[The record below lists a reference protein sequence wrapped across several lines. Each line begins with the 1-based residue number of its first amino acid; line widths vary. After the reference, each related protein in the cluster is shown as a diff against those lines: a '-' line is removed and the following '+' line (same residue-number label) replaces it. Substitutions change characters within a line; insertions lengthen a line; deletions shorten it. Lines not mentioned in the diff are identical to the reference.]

1 MIMRAQK
8 MNKLK
13 DIIDTF
19 IYTGKDATKIGLT
32 LLDIKE
38 LIAIYNNLITY
49 NHKPVETVNTNVF
62 CVINGF
68 TDIGIAKHGTG
79 WIID

>member
-1 MIMRAQK
+1 

-13 DIIDTF
+13 DIIDAF
-19 IYTGKDATKIGLT
+19 IYTGKDKTGLDLT

-38 LIAIYNNLITY
+38 LITIYNELVTFQ
-49 NHKPVETVNTNVF
+49 HKPIETINTNVF

-68 TDIGIAKHGTG
+68 TDISITKHGIG

>member
-1 MIMRAQK
+1 

-13 DIIDTF
+13 DIIDAF
-19 IYTGKDATKIGLT
+19 IYTGKDKTKIGLT

-49 NHKPVETVNTNVF
+49 RHKPIETINSNVF

-68 TDIGIAKHGTG
+68 TDIKIKKYGIG

>member
-1 MIMRAQK
+1 
-8 MNKLK
+8 MNKLRE
-13 DIIDTF
+13 IIEAF
-19 IYTGKDATKIGLT
+19 IYTGKDKTGLDLT

-38 LIAIYNNLITY
+38 LIIIYNELVTY
-49 NHKPVETVNTNVF
+49 QHKPIETINTNVF

-68 TDIGIAKHGTG
+68 TDIRIAKHGTG

>member
-1 MIMRAQK
+1 
-8 MNKLK
+8 MNKLRE
-13 DIIDTF
+13 IIEAF
-19 IYTGKDATKIGLT
+19 IYTGKDITKIGLT

-49 NHKPVETVNTNVF
+49 QHKPMETINSNVF

-68 TDIGIAKHGTG
+68 TDISIIKHGTG
-79 WIID
+79 WIIK

>member
-1 MIMRAQK
+1 

-13 DIIDTF
+13 KIIDTF
-19 IYTGKDATKIGLT
+19 IYTGKDITKLNLS

-38 LIAIYNNLITY
+38 LITIYNGLVTY
-49 NHKPVETVNTNVF
+49 QHKPVETVNFNVF

-68 TDIGIAKHGTG
+68 TDISIIKHGTG
-79 WIID
+79 WIY